1 MARHARYTGRLSDGS
16 DFLSPSVYLFVIVLV
31 TRVSALMSSVGA
43 EYPTEQQV
51 EAMVA
56 KVKECTRGC
65 FRVGKLKE

>member
-1 MARHARYTGRLSDGS
+1 MQGILDDCPAAATIL
-16 DFLSPSVYLFVIVLV
+16 LPSVYLIVIVLV

-56 KVKECTRGC
+56 KVKECTRGG